1 MTVRQKVTVRAS
13 LSCRRWLGGEQQ
25 MELPV
30 EEEGLRVADL
40 LSLLAERHPASRPL
54 LAHRDEE
61 ALWAHVIPVQNGH
74 MLRRDDVVSAGSEV
88 ELLPPIAGG

>member
-1 MTVRQKVTVRAS
+1 MRQKVTVRAS

-25 MELPV
+25 VELAV
-30 EEEGLRVADL
+30 EEGLRVADL
-40 LSLLAERHPASRPL
+40 LSLLAERYPASRPL
-54 LAHRDEE
+54 LAHHDEE
-61 ALWAHVIPVQNGH
+61 GLWAHVIPVQNGH